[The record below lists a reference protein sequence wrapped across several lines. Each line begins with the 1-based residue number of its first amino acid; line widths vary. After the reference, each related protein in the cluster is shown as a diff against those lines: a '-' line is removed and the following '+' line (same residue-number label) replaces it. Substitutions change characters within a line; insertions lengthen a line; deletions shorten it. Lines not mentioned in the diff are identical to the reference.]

1 MIACPGFGLPG
12 CPSRYR
18 CYPNEFIDFSNSS
31 HSAEQPGH
39 VCLCDKPMLFHGESC
54 EKNSA
59 LSYIILSIM
68 VAHCFYANIMI
79 ACMVKSV
86 LVRRRCAKDV
96 IAASI
101 LCFVGGLV
109 ALTLN
114 LVTSIRL
121 HPDFDDRLWESWLPK
136 ILSLF
141 LLLASLEV
149 GTVGHIFFRQ
159 LQAAGVIRGKVASSI
174 WKLAVYFCLTISVVG
189 CFMILTSQSS
199 VHLLEYAVSSIIGI
213 ACLMAVAAFRTQRF
227 LSFSSARYAGRV
239 QSISNLAQHQL
250 VAFVKAFCLWLGLC
264 SSFAISIPLFS
275 HYPIGTLRGSLAF
288 LQLGMVL
295 SLNQLGLV
303 LSDYFLLPEKRPQID
318 DLILFI
324 FEMLGHL
331 LILVFERPAER
342 PAVLSVQSSFNSQP
356 QLICSSGSGSPVAPC
371 SEGST
376 LSKKAALS
384 VSRSRKAMF
393 SIEEENSPSHSSA
406 DEEEKSLTETA

>member
-342 PAVLSVQSSFNSQP
+342 PVDLSAPKSSCLNSQLP
-356 QLICSSGSGSPVAPC
+356 PSYSSRSSIPVASCSSAWRN
-371 SEGST
+371 
-376 LSKKAALS
+376 LSNKSAHS
-384 VSRSRKAMF
+384 ISREAMF
-393 SIEEENSPSHSSA
+393 SIEEEKVSSYSST
-406 DEEEKSLTETA
+406 DEEEEEKSQ

>member
-1 MIACPGFGLPG
+1 
-12 CPSRYR
+12 
-18 CYPNEFIDFSNSS
+18 
-31 HSAEQPGH
+31 
-39 VCLCDKPMLFHGESC
+39 
-54 EKNSA
+54 
-59 LSYIILSIM
+59 
-68 VAHCFYANIMI
+68 
-79 ACMVKSV
+79 
-86 LVRRRCAKDV
+86 
-96 IAASI
+96 
-101 LCFVGGLV
+101 
-109 ALTLN
+109 
-114 LVTSIRL
+114 
-121 HPDFDDRLWESWLPK
+121 
-136 ILSLF
+136 
-141 LLLASLEV
+141 
-149 GTVGHIFFRQ
+149 
-159 LQAAGVIRGKVASSI
+159 
-174 WKLAVYFCLTISVVG
+174 
-189 CFMILTSQSS
+189 MILTSRSS
-199 VHLLEYAVSSIIGI
+199 VYLLVYAVSSIIGI